1 MELDEETYRS
11 LGPDSMLHLGHDHR
25 RLFCLHDDLA
35 SERRFDDV
43 GQPARQNVEDTPH
56 AGLCRVIREESR
68 RHGVF
73 IEVGRPLIRHET
85 SRQFE
90 PIATHAVKLGAEK
103 AGPSFGSQ
111 HPFAHLERRL
121 MAHVLPMAATEI
133 RDPVSPLVLMECLNL
148 ALHTRQ
154 LGLRD
159 ICSLQQVS
167 DPWPPLPA
175 TVGATVTV
183 TSHPHCLHTYCS
195 PCFICMGDLLSQGR

>member
-1 MELDEETYRS
+1 MKLDEEAHHS
-11 LGPDSMLHLGHDHR
+11 LGPYPMFHLGHDHR

-90 PIATHAVKLGAEK
+90 PIATHAVKLGSEK
-103 AGPSFGSQ
+103 GGPSFGSQ

-154 LGLRD
+154 LGLRRH
-159 ICSLQQVS
+159 LLFTAGER
-167 DPWPPLPA
+167 PLA
-175 TVGATVTV
+175 AFAGHRRGDRDCDFASALLAHVLLALF
-183 TSHPHCLHTYCS
+183 HLH
-195 PCFICMGDLLSQGR
+195 G